1 MAAAGKSI
9 VAPLIVSVA
18 VCGGEHGR
26 EATPHLPITPRE
38 IAESIRAARA
48 AGAAIA
54 HVHVFGEDGRP
65 SPEVAPYAEVLEH
78 LGDCDI
84 VVNLTT
90 APGGSPSDEE
100 RMLALRGLAPEI
112 ASFDAGSMNFG
123 DGLFANE
130 LPFLRTLASAMLEVG
145 TRPEVEIFDEGMLAT
160 ALRLRDEGLLE
171 DPLWCQFV
179 LGVRGGAPA
188 NARTLVHLV
197 GGLPPGTRWSVTGI
211 GRGSVPMAMH
221 AIAMG
226 GNVRVGL
233 EDSVRFSG
241 QRLAVS
247 NAELVE
253 RVVALARIADRE
265 VATPEQARELL
276 ALNGSRPLAL

>member
-1 MAAAGKSI
+1 LTEIRRSGAE
-9 VAPLIVSVA
+9 PLIVSA
-18 VCGGEHGR
+18 AICGGEHGR

-38 IAESIRAARA
+38 IAESIRGARA

-54 HVHVFGEDGRP
+54 HVHVFDAEGRP
-65 SPEVAPYAEVLEH
+65 SPEVAYYAEVLDH

-90 APGGSPSDEE
+90 APGGSPTADE
-100 RMLALRGLAPEI
+100 RMLALRELAPEL

-130 LPFLRTLASAMLEVG
+130 LPFLRALAGVMRELG
-145 TRPEVEIFDEGMLAT
+145 TRPEVELFDEGMLAT
-160 ALRLRDEGLLE
+160 CLRLRAEGVLE

-179 LGVRGGAPA
+179 LGVPGGAPA
-188 NARTLVHLV
+188 TARTLVHLV

-211 GRGSVPMAMH
+211 GRWSVPMAMH

-233 EDSVRFSG
+233 EDSVRFSAG
-241 QRLAVS
+241 RLATS

-253 RVVALARIADRE
+253 RVVTLARIAGRE
-265 VATPEQARELL
+265 IATPDQARELL
-276 ALNGSRPLAL
+276 ALKGRAAVS